1 MIHTLSPL
9 LKFSFFVS
17 SQVLQTCHE
26 EVAFIWSKGN
36 FNDNFP
42 PGFGLDLTN
51 QYLMLM
57 IIYEELTGSVESD
70 NSGLVLTYDKTYKNL
85 KKVQRLLLGHQAN
98 GKHVLLSNSRDWI
111 TDGYCSGHCTRDY
124 LVDTSNSPPF
134 PVSVLGFEVHTRS
147 LGSLAHLNVQYDHG
161 QK

>member
-1 MIHTLSPL
+1 MQFSPR
-9 LKFSFFVS
+9 LKFSSFFS
-17 SQVLQTCHE
+17 PQVLQTCHE

-111 TDGYCSGHCTRDY
+111 TDGYCSGK
-124 LVDTSNSPPF
+124 VIQN
-134 PVSVLGFEVHTRS
+134 
-147 LGSLAHLNVQYDHG
+147 Q
-161 QK
+161 